1 MSARV
6 STSGLRGY
14 ALSLAVTGPIIFT
27 AAWFVAWAVQDQY
40 SPRREDI
47 SALAALDAEQPWIMV
62 VGFLALG
69 LGIVALGLGLPSVLA
84 GGLSARVGAL
94 LVTVAGFG
102 ILVAGVARN
111 DCSSELTA
119 CRVREDAGELS
130 WHHHVHDLVSLLVF
144 LILVASQLILARAF
158 GRDARWHDLRWYSIT
173 SGALTFALL
182 FLYGSGA
189 IGGWNGLV
197 QRVFLAV
204 PFIWVAM
211 LGLRMRQLAVAP
223 AAPL

>member
-6 STSGLRGY
+6 GTSGLRRY

-94 LVTVAGFG
+94 LVTVAGCG
-102 ILVAGVARN
+102 ILVAAVARN

-119 CRVREDAGELS
+119 CKAREDAGELS
-130 WHHHVHDLVSLLVF
+130 WHHLVHDLVSLLVF
-144 LILVASQLILARAF
+144 LTLVASQLILARAF

-204 PFIWVAM
+204 PFIWIAM
-211 LGLRMRQLAVAP
+211 LGLRMRKLAVAP